1 MNKEKI
7 KNWIL
12 IGLVLLSFGLT
23 TQLWLSVPIDK
34 MITEDQAFSG
44 QDSKED
50 YDLSSFVLP
59 QYIVVNFGGQSH
71 TKLINDSSNGRV
83 FAEIYQGVSDI
94 LKNIFIGGQNIAFE
108 QVKWEEWMAARE
120 RKSIEV
126 EYRWAFDVSI
136 FREVFGGGKAGEDIP
151 VASIKGLIVS
161 LGRNGA
167 VYINDGA
174 GGTVYKWELPDIHTL
189 LERLVEHL
197 EEQDPVKYWSLKEIG
212 YSEDSSFYVP
222 LDMSSFNLPIGTAM
236 TELDTGAQA
245 ILDAQASVF
254 FSDMSMVRKITEM
267 NGSYIYTDNQS
278 ALLRIDSSGLM
289 EYLVYSYA
297 GGDRNRADINSAID
311 AALKFINAHGGMPEQ
326 SYLEEIREVVENDY
340 RGHLLK
346 FNYAYNGLP
355 FFRRGGLETSA
366 IEVTVV
372 EGKVVK
378 YTRNIHHITKAR
390 IVQKP
395 LLYPVQAA
403 DVVVEAIS
411 GFGEEKR
418 LPVILDMYLGY
429 CIDTEGTK
437 EYQAFPV
444 WHIKTE
450 EGAFIVDAYE
460 GRLVE

>member
-1 MNKEKI
+1 MNKEKV

-34 MITEDQAFSG
+34 IIPEEQAFSG

-83 FAEIYQGVSDI
+83 FIEIYQEVSKI
-94 LKNIFIGGQNIAFE
+94 LEHIFTSEQDIAFS
-108 QVKWEEWMAARE
+108 QVQLEEWIAARE
-120 RKSIEV
+120 SKSIEV
-126 EYRWAFDVSI
+126 DYRWAFDLSI
-136 FREVFGGGKAGEDIP
+136 FREVFGRGKAREGIP
-151 VASIKGLIVS
+151 IAGIKGIIVS
-161 LGRNGA
+161 LGRDGA
-167 VYINDGA
+167 VYIYDGVKGA
-174 GGTVYKWELPDIHTL
+174 VYKS
-189 LERLVEHL
+189 ERPYVNASLNRLADRL
-197 EEQDPVKYWSLKEIG
+197 EERDPVKYWSLREIG

-222 LDMSSFNLPIGTAM
+222 LDMSSFNLPVGTAVK
-236 TELDTGAQA
+236 ELDTDAQA
-245 ILDAQASVF
+245 ILDAQASGF

-267 NGSYIYTDNQS
+267 SGSFIYTDSQS
-278 ALLRIDSSGLM
+278 ALLRIDSSGFM
-289 EYLVYSYA
+289 EYMVYSYA
-297 GGDRNRADINSAID
+297 GGDKNRTDINSAID
-311 AALKFINAHGGMPEQ
+311 AALKFINVHGGMPEQ
-326 SYLEEIREVVENDY
+326 SYLEEIREVIENDY

-355 FFRRGGLETSA
+355 FFRRGDLETSA

-395 LLYPVQAA
+395 LLYPVEAA
-403 DVVVEAIS
+403 DVVAGAIGGAS
-411 GFGEEKR
+411 ETKS

-437 EYQAFPV
+437 EYRAFPV

-450 EGAFIVDAYE
+450 DRAFIVDAYE

>member
-1 MNKEKI
+1 M
-7 KNWIL
+7 
-12 IGLVLLSFGLT
+12 
-23 TQLWLSVPIDK
+23 
-34 MITEDQAFSG
+34 
-44 QDSKED
+44 
-50 YDLSSFVLP
+50 
-59 QYIVVNFGGQSH
+59 
-71 TKLINDSSNGRV
+71 
-83 FAEIYQGVSDI
+83 
-94 LKNIFIGGQNIAFE
+94 
-108 QVKWEEWMAARE
+108 
-120 RKSIEV
+120 
-126 EYRWAFDVSI
+126 
-136 FREVFGGGKAGEDIP
+136 
-151 VASIKGLIVS
+151 
-161 LGRNGA
+161 
-167 VYINDGA
+167 
-174 GGTVYKWELPDIHTL
+174 
-189 LERLVEHL
+189 EHL

-411 GFGEEKR
+411 GFGRKKGF
-418 LPVILDMYLGY
+418 PSYWI
-429 CIDTEGTK
+429 CIWDTVLIPKVPKSTKHSRFGT
-437 EYQAFPV
+437 
-444 WHIKTE
+444 
-450 EGAFIVDAYE
+450 
-460 GRLVE
+460 